1 MDLQALSSPLYS
13 ARGWLKFIGVMF
25 IINGVLAALS
35 IVGII
40 IAWIPI
46 WLGILLFQIA
56 AAAEQAFL
64 TQSEGEFLKSQT
76 KLKTYFTI
84 TGVLMLIG
92 LIFTVAALVL
102 GGFSAISEIAANPK
116 GY

>member
-25 IINGVLAALS
+25 IINGVLTALS
-35 IVGII
+35 VVGII
-40 IAWIPI
+40 FAWVPI

-56 AAAEQAFL
+56 GASEQAYL

-92 LIFTVAALVL
+92 LVFMFLFLGL
-102 GGFSAISEIAANPK
+102 GGIAAISQLASGSK
-116 GY
+116 GF

>member
-25 IINGVLAALS
+25 ILNGALTALS

-40 IAWIPI
+40 VAWIPI
-46 WLGILLFQIA
+46 WLGILLFQIS

-64 TQSEGEFLKSQT
+64 TQSEDEFVKSQT

-92 LIFTVAALVL
+92 LIFTVAFLGL
-102 GGFSAISEIAANPK
+102 GGIALISQMAANPK
-116 GY
+116 GF

>member
-13 ARGWLKFIGVMF
+13 ARVWLKFIGVMF
-25 IINGVLAALS
+25 IINGVLTALS

-40 IAWIPI
+40 VAWIPI

-56 AAAEQAFL
+56 GAAEQAFL
-64 TQSEGEFLKSQT
+64 TQNEDEFLKSQT

-84 TGVLMLIG
+84 TGVLMLIS
-92 LIFTVAALVL
+92 LVVMVLFLGL
-102 GGFSAISEIAANPK
+102 GGIAAISQLASNPK
-116 GY
+116 GF

>member
-25 IINGVLAALS
+25 IINGVLTALS
-35 IVGII
+35 IFGIL
-40 IAWIPI
+40 IAWVPI

-56 AAAEQAFL
+56 SAAEQAFL
-64 TQSEGEFLKSQT
+64 TQSEAEFLKSQT

-92 LIFTVAALVL
+92 LIFMVLFLGL
-102 GGFSAISEIAANPK
+102 GGLAVISQLASNPK
-116 GY
+116 GF